1 MVYHAKSAAAA
12 VLCFCPIDVE
22 VNTRHE
28 RMAKFG
34 GCDQANMTLDTLV
47 PLAC

>member
-28 RMAKFG
+28 RDEIEDGPSSEVAIRL
-34 GCDQANMTLDTLV
+34 T
-47 PLAC
+47 